1 VFRQRDTK
9 GNYKWADSVLV
20 KALRDGD
27 WLLVDGANFCSASV
41 LDRLNALLEPN
52 GVLSITERGVL
63 DGSIPEVKPHNDF
76 RQVFIDK

>member
-1 VFRQRDTK
+1 MFDHRDTK
-9 GNYKWADSVLV
+9 GSYKWTDSVLV

-52 GVLSITERGVL
+52 GVLAITERGVL
-63 DGSIPEVKPHNDF
+63 DGTIPEIKPHDDF
-76 RQVFIDK
+76 R